1 MPKKKKM
8 KKVSLNSVLNLAIRD
23 KKFLNA
29 LLKNP
34 IKALETKG
42 LTMSEKEKAY
52 LIVRVDYAR
61 CLKNT
66 KNIYKL
72 PLKGGGGGPCVWPC
86 FNLLLKSRVSCAWP
100 PPK

>member
-8 KKVSLNSVLNLAIRD
+8 KKVSLNSVLNMAIRD

-29 LLKNP
+29 LMKNP
-34 IKALETKG
+34 IKALKTKG

-61 CLKNT
+61 CLKKT
-66 KNIYKL
+66 KNIYEL
-72 PLKGGGGGPCVWPC
+72 PLKGGKPCVWPC
-86 FNLLLKSRVSCAWP
+86 FNLLLKGRMICAWP

>member
-1 MPKKKKM
+1 MPKKKGVKR
-8 KKVSLNSVLNLAIRD
+8 VSLNSVLNRAIRD

-42 LTMSEKEKAY
+42 LAMSEKEKAY

-66 KNIYKL
+66 KNIYEL
-72 PLKGGGGGPCVWPC
+72 PLKGGDGPCVWPC
-86 FNLLLKSRVSCAWP
+86 FNLLLKGRVGCAWP